1 MKRLL
6 AQANARSLAR
16 LATAHVLLAFDFD
29 GTLAPIIPDR
39 DRAVMRRQ
47 TARLFAQVCGLY
59 PCAVISA
66 RRRGDVA
73 ARLGV
78 ARAKYV
84 VGNSGIEPGENLG
97 DFARIVADA
106 RPLLEQWLD
115 SVDGVDIEDKQ
126 YSLALHYRRSR
137 QKRTTRQA
145 IIRAVARL
153 PLRMKAVPGTLVVN
167 VTPKH
172 APHKGDALLRLRA
185 AERASA
191 ALYVGDAA
199 ADEDIFDLGEPGR
212 LVTVRIGASRTSS
225 AQYFLRDQGE
235 IDALLARLVALRT
248 PGPIRPAA

>member
-47 TARLFAQVCGLY
+47 TARLFAQVCSLY

-66 RRRGDVA
+66 RRRTDVA

-115 SVDGVDIEDKQ
+115 GVDGVDIEDKR

-145 IIRAVARL
+145 IFRAVARL
-153 PLRMKAVPGTLVVN
+153 PLRMKAVPST
-167 VTPKH
+167 TP
-172 APHKGDALLRLRA
+172 ACTGRA
-185 AERASA
+185 ATPARPSSPGIRRPIWIGSCSRVPPRATPTPPTGSGA
-191 ALYVGDAA
+191 GAVSTITAEA
-199 ADEDIFDLGEPGR
+199 SSPTRACTSPMSC
-212 LVTVRIGASRTSS
+212 IGT
-225 AQYFLRDQGE
+225 
-235 IDALLARLVALRT
+235 
-248 PGPIRPAA
+248 